1 MEGGSTSQSTRP
13 FDLTGPLPQGVTVLE
28 ASAGTGKTY
37 TLAALATRFI
47 AERAVPL
54 DQLLIV
60 TFTRAATSELRE
72 RVRERL
78 VLTEQA
84 LARAAARGAG
94 AGAGAGAETE
104 AESES
109 DSDSHPDPDSDP
121 EAKAEAVTVDEV
133 AAKLA
138 RAPAPI
144 LAQRLQRL
152 ADAIANF
159 DAITIETTH
168 GFCQNVLDGLGT
180 LAESDPAAIFT
191 DSLEELTREVVDDLY
206 LRRFAR
212 QAEGVLIGYEQAQT
226 VASAAIANPLQPLY
240 PLADDGS
247 AAALRRRLAQAVR
260 TELDAR
266 KRSQGL
272 MTHDDQLTRLL
283 RTLDGSHGE
292 AAVASLR
299 ARFRVVLIDEFQDT
313 DPTQWAIVNRAFA
326 EQTTLVLIGDPKQAI
341 YAFRGA
347 DVHAYLAAAR
357 SAGVRAT
364 LAVNHRSDQL
374 LLDGLDALFGNAR
387 LGHPEIVY
395 RRVRATAANAVPRLQ
410 GAPGDGALQIR
421 LLEAG
426 ETSVR
431 RTAKTGFPESS
442 SARAYIARDLAAEA
456 HRLLGSGAQV
466 LTRERPGAAGSAM
479 VALKPGDVAVLV
491 RTHQQARTVKET
503 LEQVGL
509 PAVINGS
516 GSVFGTPAAQDWLV
530 ILRALEDPSQPAR
543 ARTAALSAAIGWSAT
558 ELALADEPTFEQ
570 LHRLLHGWAQTLRE
584 HGVTALVRAVLHR
597 QELVGRLLSVTGGE
611 RHLTD
616 LEHIG
621 QLLAADTTVQGAGVT
636 SLASWLQTRIGAA
649 DREGTG
655 DERTRRLDSD
665 ADAIQVL
672 TFHRSKGLE
681 FPIVFCPFL
690 WEPGRL
696 AKDGEP
702 VYFHADDGRRALDV
716 GLEGP
721 EYQAHL
727 RRHNLEERDE
737 ELRLAYVALT
747 RARHRAVVWWASVW
761 QARDSPLGRLLF
773 ARDKDGNVAPEGS
786 GRPREQDARAR
797 FEQLAA
803 SAPHA
808 VSVVAARHHWPPPAS
823 VAVSA
828 SRQQDPAALQRA
840 RFTRTLDTAWRRTSY
855 SALTAQAHAATIAAE
870 QEQEPLSDEPWTQA
884 EPQRSELPLA
894 QMASGPELGTLIHRV
909 LQQLDFAVPDLQASL
924 LELLS
929 NATHRRPELLGC
941 APEQAATGLA
951 LALATPLGGERA
963 GLPLAGVERRD
974 RLDELTFELPLAVT
988 TQPPAAP
995 TLSDLADLMDMLLP
1009 GSDPLAGY
1017 SARLRDPQL
1026 AATLRG
1032 YLTGSIDLVLRTR
1045 EEAGGPERYQVID
1058 YKTNWLA
1065 APGQPLA
1072 ATDYAP
1078 AALAAEMQRAHYVL
1092 QALLYSVALH
1102 RYLRWR
1108 VADYDPVRDLGGVRY
1123 LFLRGM
1129 TGGHEGVFS
1138 WDPPAALILASSDLL
1153 AQGGE
1158 R

>member
-1 MEGGSTSQSTRP
+1 MDATGTSQPTRP

-54 DQLLIV
+54 EQLLIV

-84 LARAAARGAG
+84 LARAAA
-94 AGAGAGAETE
+94 AGAGAE
-104 AESES
+104 A
-109 DSDSHPDPDSDP
+109 DPGADPDPG
-121 EAKAEAVTVDEV
+121 AEAVDEV

-138 RAPAPI
+138 QAPAPI

-152 ADAIANF
+152 AGAIANF

-180 LAESDPAAIFT
+180 LADSDPAATFT

-212 QAEGVLIGYEQAQT
+212 QAESVLIGYEQAQT
-226 VASAAIANPLQPLY
+226 VASAAIANPLEPLY
-240 PLADDGS
+240 PLAADDGS

-260 TELDAR
+260 SELEAR

-283 RTLDGSHGE
+283 ETLNGAHGE
-292 AAVASLR
+292 AAVASLQ

-326 EQTTLVLIGDPKQAI
+326 HQTTLVLIGDPKQAI

-456 HRLLGSGAQV
+456 HRLLGSGAHV
-466 LTRERPGAAGSAM
+466 LTRERAGSAGAAR
-479 VALKPGDVAVLV
+479 VPLKPGDVAVLV

-516 GSVFGTPAAQDWLV
+516 GSVFGTPAAQDWLLL
-530 ILRALEDPSQPAR
+530 LRALEDPSQPAR
-543 ARTAALSAAIGWSAT
+543 ARTAALSAPIGWSAT
-558 ELALADEPTFEQ
+558 ELALADEPTLEQ

-597 QELVGRLLSVTGGE
+597 QDLAQRLLSVTGGE

-621 QLLAADTTVQGAGVT
+621 QLLAADASMQPAGVT
-636 SLASWLQTRIGAA
+636 SLAGWLRTRIGAA

-716 GLEGP
+716 GLEGR

-747 RARHRAVVWWASVW
+747 RARHRAVVWWAS
-761 QARDSPLGRLLF
+761 GR
-773 ARDKDGNVAPEGS
+773 
-786 GRPREQDARAR
+786 RA
-797 FEQLAA
+797 
-803 SAPHA
+803 
-808 VSVVAARHHWPPPAS
+808 
-823 VAVSA
+823 
-828 SRQQDPAALQRA
+828 
-840 RFTRTLDTAWRRTSY
+840 TR
-855 SALTAQAHAATIAAE
+855 
-870 QEQEPLSDEPWTQA
+870 
-884 EPQRSELPLA
+884 
-894 QMASGPELGTLIHRV
+894 
-909 LQQLDFAVPDLQASL
+909 
-924 LELLS
+924 
-929 NATHRRPELLGC
+929 
-941 APEQAATGLA
+941 
-951 LALATPLGGERA
+951 
-963 GLPLAGVERRD
+963 
-974 RLDELTFELPLAVT
+974 PLAVCCSPVIRT
-988 TQPPAAP
+988 ATSRRRARGARVSRTPAHASSSSWRAHPTQSASLPPATSGHRRQP
-995 TLSDLADLMDMLLP
+995 WPSVRRDTRIRPHS
-1009 GSDPLAGY
+1009 
-1017 SARLRDPQL
+1017 SARRSRARSTPP
-1026 AATLRG
+1026 
-1032 YLTGSIDLVLRTR
+1032 
-1045 EEAGGPERYQVID
+1045 GG
-1058 YKTNWLA
+1058 
-1065 APGQPLA
+1065 APPTA
-1072 ATDYAP
+1072 
-1078 AALAAEMQRAHYVL
+1078 R
-1092 QALLYSVALH
+1092 
-1102 RYLRWR
+1102 
-1108 VADYDPVRDLGGVRY
+1108 
-1123 LFLRGM
+1123 
-1129 TGGHEGVFS
+1129 
-1138 WDPPAALILASSDLL
+1138 
-1153 AQGGE
+1153 
-1158 R
+1158 